1 MNSRF
6 IIRSL
11 VTLLLITSFAVCA
24 NTLNAPGTCPNDS
37 KLLNGGPTKIF
48 GEGPGT
54 WWGLVTNGLVAAGF
68 VREEDQID
76 YLNEIF
82 GTSFD
87 TLAELKTYNLQLVAD
102 TWDENDNGYV
112 CAFQLRGTRAH
123 FNNPYVDLTFFGIT
137 DDKVAKK

>member
-1 MNSRF
+1 MGFRC
-6 IIRSL
+6 IVRSL
-11 VTLLLITSFAVCA
+11 VPVVIITSFAVYA
-24 NTLNAPGTCPNDS
+24 GTLGAPGTCPNDS

-54 WWGLVTNGLVAAGF
+54 WWGLVMNGLVAAGF
-68 VREEDQID
+68 MEEDDQID

-87 TLAELKTYNLQLVAD
+87 TLEELKAYNLQLVED
-102 TWDENDNGYV
+102 VWDANHNGYV

-123 FNNPYVDLTFFGIT
+123 FHNPYVDLTFFGIT

>member
-1 MNSRF
+1 MSSRF
-6 IIRSL
+6 IVRSL
-11 VTLLLITSFAVCA
+11 VTVVMIMSFAVYA
-24 NTLNAPGTCPNDS
+24 GTPSAPGTCPNDS

-48 GEGPGT
+48 GEGLGT

-68 VREEDQID
+68 VEEEDQID

-87 TLAELKTYNLQLVAD
+87 TLEELKAYNLQLVAD

-123 FNNPYVDLTFFGIT
+123 FNNPYVDLTFFGIS